1 MAPTWTVPGLL
12 YFILYLIFDCFQ
24 VLLVLLGSIFDD
36 MVVFEVF
43 FNVSEQYFNASTYL
57 EEELCLVS
65 SKTNENFGNVRLKCI
80 EDETIPQ
87 SNPAMVVKT
96 EAAKR
101 KVTQNVNTGSKVII
115 LCIVLLQSL
124 SEYTVTTKLTTI
136 CKLLPS
142 RFTNTTETNFFTLE
156 FFEWI
161 NRERLVD

>member
-1 MAPTWTVPGLL
+1 M
-12 YFILYLIFDCFQ
+12 
-24 VLLVLLGSIFDD
+24 VLLESIFDD

-65 SKTNENFGNVRLKCI
+65 SKTNENFGNVILKCI

-115 LCIVLLQSL
+115 LYIVLFQSF
-124 SEYTVTTKLTTI
+124 SEYT
-136 CKLLPS
+136 LL
-142 RFTNTTETNFFTLE
+142 RQN
-156 FFEWI
+156 
-161 NRERLVD
+161 